1 MIYANSYLAFDVNE
15 GKDVAWSEVSLA
27 ETTKEERKRFN
38 DEVLMLQSIDS
49 DKIIHIYDSWYD
61 QEQNRNVLI
70 TEYISSGTVAR

>member
-1 MIYANSYLAFDVNE
+1 M
-15 GKDVAWSEVSLA
+15 SLA

-61 QEQNRNVLI
+61 QEQNRNVII